1 MDAVPL
7 AGLIDKVK
15 EVAGLMPI
23 LKKVNARQ
31 VNLEMEINRFISRSE
46 EEFLYKDQLTVDFGE
61 FQRDIVGMVQ
71 EFLNNFQED
80 IKKEISNY
88 ATEESVVKRLAAK
101 ATSSEYGAMLR
112 DFRGIQYDLNPLLD
126 RKRVLTEFIRKV
138 QNFEDEESEI

>member
-23 LKKVNARQ
+23 LKKVNTRQ

-61 FQRDIVGMVQ
+61 F
-71 EFLNNFQED
+71 
-80 IKKEISNY
+80 
-88 ATEESVVKRLAAK
+88 
-101 ATSSEYGAMLR
+101 
-112 DFRGIQYDLNPLLD
+112 
-126 RKRVLTEFIRKV
+126 
-138 QNFEDEESEI
+138 

>member
-61 FQRDIVGMVQ
+61 F
-71 EFLNNFQED
+71 
-80 IKKEISNY
+80 
-88 ATEESVVKRLAAK
+88 
-101 ATSSEYGAMLR
+101 
-112 DFRGIQYDLNPLLD
+112 
-126 RKRVLTEFIRKV
+126 
-138 QNFEDEESEI
+138 